1 MAEQHIV
8 RVYEERTIHDKVA
21 ELGEALAQEEKP
33 PLIVSLI
40 GGSVIFLADLV
51 RALARPLRYGF
62 IQVQFS
68 DGADGM
74 MEIHYPISLDVSGQR
89 LLILKDVV
97 STGVIESYL
106 SQQFRGRGALEVRF
120 AALIDLPEERKTDFA
135 VEFRLFTPKKSGSFV
150 GYGLKYKGLYGN
162 LAYIGRLSDD

>member
-1 MAEQHIV
+1 MSDRHIV
-8 RVYEERTIHDKVA
+8 RVYEESTIHDKVA
-21 ELGEALAQEEKP
+21 ELGEILAEEEET
-33 PLIVSLI
+33 PLIVSMM

-62 IQVQFS
+62 IQVQYS

-74 MEIHYPISLDVSGQR
+74 MEIHYPISLDVSGQK

-97 STGVIESYL
+97 STGVIETYL
-106 SQQFRGRGALEVRF
+106 SQQFHNLGALEVRF
-120 AALIDLPEERKTDFA
+120 AALIDLPQERRTDFDA
-135 VEFRLFTPKKSGSFV
+135 HFQLFAPKKSGSFV
-150 GYGLKYKGLYGN
+150 GYGLKHKGLYGN